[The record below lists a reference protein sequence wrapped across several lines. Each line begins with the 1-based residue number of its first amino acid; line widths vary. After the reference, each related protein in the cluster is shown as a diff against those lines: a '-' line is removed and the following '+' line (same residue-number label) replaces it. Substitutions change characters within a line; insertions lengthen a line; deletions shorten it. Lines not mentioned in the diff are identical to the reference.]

1 VLTPRVQ
8 KPEVSSQQYAVVLV
22 NEEQLNQLIKR
33 PGMRQVNSRFGSN
46 DLHVRYE
53 KLKRRAIAAVVLL
66 VLATG
71 GLAWVFVPQPAM
83 ASMFP
88 WSRGSAIP
96 TIYTG
101 ASFSVTIASVD
112 SADGAN
118 VTAARVRG
126 LGLPAFTRRSP
137 GKYQVYQTMVG
148 PFASLDE
155 AEKAQRRLAGLGYRG
170 ARLFVDESLRS
181 APRSD
186 QHVEATATDPGL
198 LLLGAPDRLSLVLEL
213 QSEPRQ
219 VTSARPDAAT
229 LQIDAG
235 PMATAANPQQWSA
248 PDGVHLLHTVS
259 IETLAAQG
267 GLNYLRARVVLP
279 EFAKANVRTEGKR
292 VYVDLTWP
300 LDAEVGRAPKRT
312 TFAPGSV
319 IRDSGSE
326 TRDSGVGIRSS
337 TVAQGA
343 PSIVGIRDSG
353 TGVRNNSGSKT
364 QDSQYREEIEPIHR
378 RISELKPFLL
388 SASQSGSPEVYR
400 ALDQTLATLEA
411 SLVGMSV
418 PAPEVGQH
426 QLLIAATRTARKGL
440 EPGFSGDRLANAQ
453 RAIPMFD
460 GAMAAAVVV
469 SVP

>member
-1 VLTPRVQ
+1 MLTPRVQ

-33 PGMRQVNSRFGSN
+33 PGMRQVSSRFGTN
-46 DLHVRYE
+46 DLYVRYE
-53 KLKRRAIAAVVLL
+53 KLKRRTMAAVILL
-66 VLATG
+66 LMLATG

-96 TIYTG
+96 TIDTG

-118 VTAARVRG
+118 VAASRVRG

-137 GKYQVYQTMVG
+137 GKGQVYQAMVG

-155 AEKAQRRLAGLGYRG
+155 AEKAQRRLGGMGYRG
-170 ARLFVDESLRS
+170 ARLFVDESLRG
-181 APRSD
+181 APRGERPVDAS
-186 QHVEATATDPGL
+186 ATDPGL

-229 LQIDAG
+229 LQIEAG
-235 PMATAANPQQWSA
+235 PIATPANPQQWSA

-259 IETLAAQG
+259 IVTLAAQG
-267 GLNYLRARVVLP
+267 GLNYLRARVVMP
-279 EFAKANVRTEGKR
+279 EFAKANVRTEGRR
-292 VYVDLTWP
+292 VYVDMTWP
-300 LDAEVGRAPKRT
+300 LEAEVGRAPRRT
-312 TFAPGSV
+312 TLAPGSV
-319 IRDSGSE
+319 SRESGPEDRDSGAGV
-326 TRDSGVGIRSS
+326 RDSGAGV
-337 TVAQGA
+337 
-343 PSIVGIRDSG
+343 RDSSVG
-353 TGVRNNSGSKT
+353 NRAGNRADSGSKPH
-364 QDSQYREEIEPIHR
+364 DSRYRENIEPLHR
-378 RISELKPFLL
+378 RISELRPFLL
-388 SASQSGSPEVYR
+388 SAAQSGSTEVYS

-418 PAPEVGQH
+418 PVAEVGQH
-426 QLLIAATRTARKGL
+426 QLLIAAARTARSGL
-440 EPGFSGDRLANAQ
+440 APGFVGDRRANAP
-453 RAIPMFD
+453 RAITMFD
-460 GAMAAAVVV
+460 GAMAAPVVV
-469 SVP
+469 SGP